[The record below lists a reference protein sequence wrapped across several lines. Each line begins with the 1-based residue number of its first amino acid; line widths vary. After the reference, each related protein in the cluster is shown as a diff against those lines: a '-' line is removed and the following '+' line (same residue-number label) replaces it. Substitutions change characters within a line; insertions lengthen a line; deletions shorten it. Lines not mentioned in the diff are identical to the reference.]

1 MLKLKLQCF
10 GHLMQRTDSSEQT
23 LMLGKIEGRRRDDRR
38 WDGWMASQT
47 RWTWV
52 WVGSRSWCWTGKPGM
67 LQLMGSQR
75 VRHNWLTELNLLLL
89 TCRNSFIHL
98 PIAFIKTLKTINPA
112 FPSPLEML
120 CLCTP
125 KSNKSQLPCSLPLD
139 VPQASQNQFKPELTL
154 LKPVTTLF
162 LPLTICS
169 INNTE
174 SQSRKPNLL
183 PLLHLSCAIYLF
195 YFSNPL
201 FPLQQSSNLYLWKNE
216 PPLVSHY
223 SLKSEL
229 SFYCM
234 LLKAQI
240 YKYIFREI
248 EKI

>member
-1 MLKLKLQCF
+1 MLWPPDAKNWLIWTDPDVGKDWGQEKGRQKMRWLD
-10 GHLMQRTDSSEQT
+10 GITDSMDVS
-23 LMLGKIEGRRRDDRR
+23 LGRLQELVLDREA
-38 WDGWMASQT
+38 WHAAAHGVAESQT
-47 RWTWV
+47 
-52 WVGSRSWCWTGKPGM
+52 
-67 LQLMGSQR
+67 QLTD
-75 VRHNWLTELNLLLL
+75 WTELNLLLL

-201 FPLQQSSNLYLWKNE
+201 FPLQQSSNLYLWMNE

>member
-1 MLKLKLQCF
+1 MLWPPDAKNWLIWTDPDVGTDWGQEKGRQKMRWLD
-10 GHLMQRTDSSEQT
+10 GITDSMDVS
-23 LMLGKIEGRRRDDRR
+23 LGRLQELVLDREA
-38 WDGWMASQT
+38 WHAAAHGVAESQT
-47 RWTWV
+47 
-52 WVGSRSWCWTGKPGM
+52 
-67 LQLMGSQR
+67 QLTD
-75 VRHNWLTELNLLLL
+75 WTELNLLLL

-201 FPLQQSSNLYLWKNE
+201 FPLQQSSNLYLWMNE